1 MCLARPGLD
10 PVIGPRT
17 PLSCWLASSASC
29 SSLVLGSVVAAWIR
43 NEMVSELVLDLVPDS
58 EYSRI

>member
-1 MCLARPGLD
+1 MYLTHPDLN
-10 PVIGPRT
+10 PVAGPRT

-29 SSLVLGSVVAAWIR
+29 SSLVLRSFVAALIR
-43 NEMVSELVLDLVPDS
+43 NEMVSEPIPDSVLDL